1 MSYLRKDQKENVT
14 VGQTKT
20 TIFICISVMPDNSK
34 AVIIAIKHGMGA
46 GAGGNSRCNFLKT
59 YCAKGYITLT
69 FHSNIQ
75 GGSNMTGT
83 DFYVNKPHCAAAV
96 RP

>member
-1 MSYLRKDQKENVT
+1 MWPVDKEMFNDHPKFATIIESTIVNKVEEFCINSSLVNNGLGTVT
-14 VGQTKT
+14 
-20 TIFICISVMPDNSK
+20 
-34 AVIIAIKHGMGA
+34 
-46 GAGGNSRCNFLKT
+46 
-59 YCAKGYITLT
+59 
-69 FHSNIQ
+69 Q

>member
-46 GAGGNSRCNFLKT
+46 GAGGGGTRGL
-59 YCAKGYITLT
+59 
-69 FHSNIQ
+69 HSYKNVEEKVGSEKVSTRNI
-75 GGSNMTGT
+75 
-83 DFYVNKPHCAAAV
+83 AV
-96 RP
+96 RAHLILASLHENRIRK

>member
-1 MSYLRKDQKENVT
+1 VPGADTETRNCVLEKTKRLKKKEPLLRSTHRGNVKCVRLQHFSSKNMKETNVL
-14 VGQTKT
+14 GR
-20 TIFICISVMPDNSK
+20 
-34 AVIIAIKHGMGA
+34 
-46 GAGGNSRCNFLKT
+46 SRHKWV
-59 YCAKGYITLT
+59 
-69 FHSNIQ
+69 HIQ

>member
-1 MSYLRKDQKENVT
+1 MLQS
-14 VGQTKT
+14 
-20 TIFICISVMPDNSK
+20 
-34 AVIIAIKHGMGA
+34 
-46 GAGGNSRCNFLKT
+46 
-59 YCAKGYITLT
+59 AKGTRVPNEQEAGWVPEPVWTLCTITLSFILYLNQYNEYT
-69 FHSNIQ
+69 KLVPILQ